1 MLQDAGELQLAQPLL
16 KFSLDRK
23 CAVPPATRSPPHLQ
37 RSCAPQVLGA
47 DHPHALRSAVYYSN
61 LLVKM
66 GNHQEALA
74 CYMLHLSRQ
83 QRVLGSDHPDV
94 LSCCHNIGFCL
105 LQLDRTQEAAQYL
118 SDCLQL
124 RRRVLGEG
132 HAEVD
137 RTSEVLARALEADRQ
152 KTAHAVCPQ

>member
-1 MLQDAGELQLAQPLL
+1 
-16 KFSLDRK
+16 
-23 CAVPPATRSPPHLQ
+23 
-37 RSCAPQVLGA
+37 
-47 DHPHALRSAVYYSN
+47 
-61 LLVKM
+61 M
-66 GNHQEALA
+66 GKHQEALA

-105 LQLDRTQEAAQYL
+105 LQLDRTQEATQYL

-137 RTSEVLARALEADRQ
+137 RTSEVLARALEAGRQ